1 MALIDLDKVGL
12 TFRVRTYGRISFKEY
27 LIKGMFR
34 RRATQTMEVRALD
47 DITLRLGEGDR
58 IGIIGANGAGK
69 STLLRVLA
77 GVYQPTAGR
86 RTVVGKIASLFEIT
100 LGFEMEA
107 NGWENIGFRGY
118 FQGETPRT
126 LRDKVAQIAEFSEL
140 GDFLNMPLRYYSAG
154 MLVRLAFSIATTIQP
169 EILIVDEVLSAG
181 DLAFQCKARAR
192 IEQLFDHARMVVMVS
207 HDLQSI
213 ANLCNRVILLDH
225 GRIRQIGP
233 AAQVIAAYEQQAHAP
248 ELKAA

>member
-1 MALIDLDKVGL
+1 
-12 TFRVRTYGRISFKEY
+12 
-27 LIKGMFR
+27 
-34 RRATQTMEVRALD
+34 
-47 DITLRLGEGDR
+47 
-58 IGIIGANGAGK
+58 
-69 STLLRVLA
+69 
-77 GVYQPTAGR
+77 
-86 RTVVGKIASLFEIT
+86 
-100 LGFEMEA
+100 MEA

-192 IEQLFDHARMVVMVS
+192 IEQLFDHARLVVMVS

-213 ANLCNRVILLDH
+213 ASLCNRVILLDH

-233 AAQVIAAYEQQAHAP
+233 AAQVIATYEQQAHAP